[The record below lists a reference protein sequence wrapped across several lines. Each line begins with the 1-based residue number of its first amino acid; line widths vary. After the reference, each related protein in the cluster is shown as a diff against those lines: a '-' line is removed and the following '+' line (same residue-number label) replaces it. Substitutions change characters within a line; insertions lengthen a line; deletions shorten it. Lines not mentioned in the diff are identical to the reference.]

1 MTGHAERAVVAKEAR
16 IIEEITIGKTV
27 DERDE
32 VIYDT
37 VRRTNVE
44 VNQLNETTG
53 TQQTTQTNL
62 SDMTNDP
69 RSL

>member
-1 MTGHAERAVVAKEAR
+1 MTGHAERAIVAKEAR

-32 VIYDT
+32 VVHDT
-37 VRRTNVE
+37 VRSTNVE
-44 VNQLNETTG
+44 VDQLNETTG

-69 RSL
+69 RNL

>member
-32 VIYDT
+32 VIHDT

-44 VNQLNETTG
+44 VDQLNETTG
-53 TQQTTQTNL
+53 TQQTTRTNL

-69 RSL
+69 RNL